1 MRDRDIVMTEVKLYG
16 LALEFASEYLKRDK
30 DIVMTAVKKHG
41 WALCHV
47 SNGL

>member
-1 MRDRDIVMTEVKLYG
+1 MITAVNLYG
-16 LALEFASEYLKRDK
+16 EALKYASENLKRDK